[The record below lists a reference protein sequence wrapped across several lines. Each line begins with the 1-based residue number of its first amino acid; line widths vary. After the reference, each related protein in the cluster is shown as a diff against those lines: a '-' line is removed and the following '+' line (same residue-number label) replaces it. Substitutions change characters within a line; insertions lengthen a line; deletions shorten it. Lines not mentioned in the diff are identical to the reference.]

1 MASPFPTLFDATRP
15 MRSIDPFLDLSRE
28 MNRMMDS
35 FFPGAGQLMGVGA
48 RMATHALPRVDV
60 QEDEQAIVISAE
72 LPGVDIGDIDV
83 QLEGDALTLS
93 GEKRA
98 RSDTALERYRLME
111 RSFGSFRRTLAL
123 PFTPDPGSV
132 TAEHAQGVLTIRIPK
147 TATWTKAGAFQ
158 CTPARRPPRRR
169 RHRRKRP
176 PSKTSPWPRKET
188 DDDPRST

>member
-147 TATWTKAGAFQ
+147 TARVDESRRIPVHPGPTAAAAAAPSEE
-158 CTPARRPPRRR
+158 TPSIEDLTLAPEGDGR
-169 RHRRKRP
+169 
-176 PSKTSPWPRKET
+176 
-188 DDDPRST
+188 